1 MYRGEPPAGFFS
13 PKWAFPNNMGLQFLN
28 LAARMQGGGGA
39 AASTDDVWL
48 DLSGESAF
56 IAAKAKAAR
65 DRNGPRGGTNAN
77 PKLDGYVFVCA

>member
-13 PKWAFPNNMGLQFLN
+13 PKWAFSNNMGLQFLN

-48 DLSGESAF
+48 DLSGKAGDQSAF
-56 IAAKAKAAR
+56 IAA
-65 DRNGPRGGTNAN
+65 NV
-77 PKLDGYVFVCA
+77 KLFLFFEMNMIDEI